1 MIDFI
6 KSNNQTSWHNEESI
20 NFFSNLLLNAPN
32 KSVIDLFIS
41 IFTAPQNCREKYFNK
56 LKNYYQTINMDMG
69 TDFDSNVE
77 NFMKIRFQN
86 AKGAFFEILTYI
98 LINNYCNYDKVF
110 KETYIKYNG
119 NLSNHPFDIIVV
131 NHNVNLLELK
141 FSCRFLK
148 INQLNNLVEFNNDKI
163 KCYLGSF
170 DDSLKIKMKFK
181 YLSKNSNLS
190 SKKFNK
196 LYSKINIISKNEFY
210 NSILNNKCIFDDSF
224 NLVI

>member
-1 MIDFI
+1 MKLEFI

-41 IFTAPQNCREKYFNK
+41 IFTVPQNSREKYFNK
-56 LKNYYQTINMDMG
+56 LKNYYQTIGMDIG
-69 TDFDSNVE
+69 NDFNINVE

-98 LINNYCNYDKVF
+98 LINKYCNYDEVF
-110 KETYIKYNG
+110 KETYIKYND
-119 NLSNHPFDIIVV
+119 HPFDIIVV
-131 NHNVNLLELK
+131 NHETNLLELK

-148 INQLNNLVEFNNDKI
+148 INHLDNLVEFNNNQI

-170 DDSLKIKMKFK
+170 DDPLKIKMKFK

-190 SKKFNK
+190 SNEFNK
-196 LYSKINIISKNEFY
+196 IYSKINIISKNEFY
-210 NSILNNKCIFDDSF
+210 NAILNKKCLFDYSF
-224 NLVI
+224 QCQLGD